1 MKHKENKFEDEGRG
15 DEKNNFKSTEKEKQ
29 EIKAISAIDTRYAR
43 NESDERKKKTN
54 QGEGTVNDGLVRYN
68 NVVDMMYDCIEG

>member
-1 MKHKENKFEDEGRG
+1 MKHKENKFVDEGRG

-29 EIKAISAIDTRYAR
+29 KIKAISAIDTRYAR

-54 QGEGTVNDGLVRYN
+54 LGEGTVNDGLVRYN
-68 NVVDMMYDCIEG
+68 NVVDIMYDV